1 MSEVAPTP
9 PEVPAGTEHL
19 DVLIIGA
26 GISGIGAAHH
36 LSQKCPDKRFAML
49 ESKASFGGTWRQHT
63 YPGIRSDSDLYTFGY
78 GFKPW
83 TGQPIANGDAILNY
97 LEEAIEDD
105 HLEPHIRYQHEVVSA
120 SWSSDQQ
127 HWVVRARHTQTNEF
141 VYLTCNFLWM
151 CQGYYRHA
159 EGYTPHWDG
168 VEEFKGTIV
177 HPQTWPEDLDYKGK
191 RVVVIGSGATAAT
204 LIPNMAD
211 DCAHITM
218 LQRSPT
224 YFWTGENRNELADQL
239 RELDVP
245 EEWVHEIVR
254 RSILKL
260 AKDIQYTS
268 ESHPELIKEELFKVI
283 REYLGEDFD
292 MSHFTPS
299 YRPWQ
304 QRLAYVPDGD
314 LFEGI
319 KSGKVSVVTDH
330 IERFTPEGILTK
342 SGELLE
348 ADIIITAT
356 GFNLSVMG
364 DIAFDVNGEAVDF
377 GRTFT
382 YRGIMN
388 SGVPNMVFMF
398 GYLRTSWTMRV
409 DLVCDFVCK
418 LLNRMDDKGARVC
431 TPTLGAGEQKME
443 ALPWIDEEEF
453 NPGYMQR
460 GKHLMPKR
468 GDHEPW
474 TFSADYYT
482 EREQLPLVSLD
493 EGALV
498 YEDAAQNI
506 CAGLPGDQP

>member
-1 MSEVAPTP
+1 
-9 PEVPAGTEHL
+9 
-19 DVLIIGA
+19 
-26 GISGIGAAHH
+26 
-36 LSQKCPDKRFAML
+36 
-49 ESKASFGGTWRQHT
+49 
-63 YPGIRSDSDLYTFGY
+63 
-78 GFKPW
+78 
-83 TGQPIANGDAILNY
+83 
-97 LEEAIEDD
+97 
-105 HLEPHIRYQHEVVSA
+105 
-120 SWSSDQQ
+120 
-127 HWVVRARHTQTNEF
+127 
-141 VYLTCNFLWM
+141 
-151 CQGYYRHA
+151 
-159 EGYTPHWDG
+159 
-168 VEEFKGTIV
+168 
-177 HPQTWPEDLDYKGK
+177 
-191 RVVVIGSGATAAT
+191 
-204 LIPNMAD
+204 MAD

-268 ESHPELIKEELFKVI
+268 VSHPELIKEELFKVI

-292 MSHFTPS
+292 MSHFAPS

-330 IERFTPEGILTK
+330 IDRFTPEGILTK

-377 GRTFT
+377 GSTFT
-382 YRGIMN
+382 YRGVMN
-388 SGVPNMVFMF
+388 SGVPNMAFMF

-418 LLNRMDDKGARVC
+418 LLNHMDDKGARVC
-431 TPTLGAGEQKME
+431 TPTLSEEEQNME
-443 ALPWIDEEEF
+443 VLPWIDEEEF

-474 TFSADYYT
+474 TFSAHYHT
-482 EREQLPLVSLD
+482 EREQLPLVSQD
-493 EGALV
+493 EKALV
-498 YEDAAQNI
+498 YEGLAPPVCADA
-506 CAGLPGDQP
+506 PGVAS

>member
-1 MSEVAPTP
+1 MSDITP
-9 PEVPAGTEHL
+9 LHPQVIQHV
-19 DVLIIGA
+19 DVLIVGA

-36 LSQKCPDKRFAML
+36 LGRNCPGKSYLIL
-49 ESKASFGGTWRQHT
+49 ESKEAFGGTWRQHT

-83 TGQPIANGDAILNY
+83 KGNPIAEGGAILDY
-97 LEEAIEDD
+97 LEEAIADD
-105 HLEPHIRYQHEVVSA
+105 NINERIRYQHEVLSA
-120 SWSSDQQ
+120 SWSGEKQQ
-127 HWVVRARHTQTNEF
+127 WLLRARRKDDGEEVQF
-141 VYLTCNFLWM
+141 SCNFLWM

-159 EGYTPHWDG
+159 EGYTPTWEGMDDFAG
-168 VEEFKGTIV
+168 PVV
-177 HPQTWPEDLDYKGK
+177 HPQTWPEDLDYSGK

-211 DCAHITM
+211 DCEHITM

-239 RELDVP
+239 RELEVD
-245 EEWVHEIVR
+245 EDIVHDIVR
-254 RSILKL
+254 RSILKQ
-260 AKDIQYTS
+260 AKDIQYAS
-268 ESHPELIKEELFKVI
+268 AEHPELVKDELFKVI

-292 MSHFTPS
+292 MKHFTPS

-330 IERFTPEGILTK
+330 IDRFTEKGILTQ

-364 DIAFDVNGEAVDF
+364 DIAFDVDGEPVDF
-377 GRTFT
+377 AETFT
-382 YRGIMN
+382 YRGLMN
-388 SGVPNMVFMF
+388 SSVPNMSFMF

-418 LLNRMDDKGARVC
+418 LLNNMDARGATSV
-431 TPTLGAGEQKME
+431 TPTLGEQDQHMIP
-443 ALPWIDEEEF
+443 LPWIDEEEF

-468 GDHEPW
+468 GDREPW

-482 EREQLPLVSLD
+482 EKDQLPLVDLNED
-493 EGALV
+493 ALV
-498 YEDAAQNI
+498 YESGSEPQVVT
-506 CAGLPGDQP
+506 G

>member
-1 MSEVAPTP
+1 MSNANS
-9 PEVPAGTEHL
+9 EHF
-19 DVLIIGA
+19 DVLIVGA
-26 GISGIGAAHH
+26 GISGVGAAHH
-36 LSQKCPDKRFAML
+36 LNEKCPDKSYVVL
-49 ESKASFGGTWRQHT
+49 ETKESFGGTWHQHT

-83 TGQPIANGDAILNY
+83 TGQPIASASSILSY
-97 LEEAIEDD
+97 MGEAIKESNIDQ
-105 HLEPHIRYQHEVVSA
+105 HIRYQHVVLSA
-120 SWSSDQQ
+120 SWLGDDQL
-127 HWVVRARHTQTNEF
+127 WLIEARKKDTGEVVRF
-141 VYLTCNFLWM
+141 SCNFLWM
-151 CQGYYRHA
+151 CQGYYQHA
-159 EGYTPHWDG
+159 EGYTPEWAG
-168 VEEFKGTIV
+168 MSEFKGPIV
-177 HPQTWPEDLDYKGK
+177 HPQTWPKDLDYKNK
-191 RVVVIGSGATAAT
+191 RVIVIGSGATAAT

-211 DCAHITM
+211 DSAHVTM

-260 AKDIQYTS
+260 AKDVQYIS
-268 ESHPELIKEELFKVI
+268 MSDPELVKEELFKVI
-283 REYLGEDFD
+283 RDCLGEDFD

-314 LFEGI
+314 LFQGI

-330 IERFTPEGILTK
+330 IDRFTKDGILTK

-364 DIAFDVNGEAVDF
+364 DIAFDVDGEPVDF
-377 GRTFT
+377 ADTFT

-388 SGVPNMVFMF
+388 SGVPNMSWMF

-409 DLVCDFVCK
+409 DLVSDYICR
-418 LLNRMDDKGARVC
+418 LLNKMDAEGLTVC
-431 TPTLGAGEQKME
+431 TPTLREQDRDM
-443 ALPWIDEEEF
+443 AVRPWIEDDEF
-453 NPGYMQR
+453 NAGYLKRSM
-460 GKHLMPKR
+460 HLLPR
-468 GDHEPW
+468 QGGNEPW
-474 TFSADYYT
+474 AFCRDYYV
-482 EREQLPLVSLD
+482 EKDLLPTLD
-493 EGALV
+493 LNEDTLV
-498 YEDAAQNI
+498 YSTARQPAAVT
-506 CAGLPGDQP
+506 G

>member
-1 MSEVAPTP
+1 MDTVAPPPAQALEEVA
-9 PEVPAGTEHL
+9 HF
-19 DVLIIGA
+19 DVLIVGA

-36 LSQKCPDKRFAML
+36 LGEKCPGKTFVML
-49 ESKASFGGTWRQHT
+49 ETKASFGGTWRQHT

-78 GFKPW
+78 EFKPW
-83 TGQPIANGDAILNY
+83 TGQPIANGKAILNY

-105 HLEPHIRYQHEVVSA
+105 DIAEHIRYQHEVLSA
-120 SWSSDQQ
+120 SWSSEKQAWLLQ
-127 HWVVRARHTQTNEF
+127 VRRNDNGDTVF
-141 VYLTCNFLWM
+141 FSCNFLWM

-159 EGYTPHWDG
+159 QGYTPQWQGMEDFAG
-168 VEEFKGTIV
+168 PIV
-177 HPQTWPEDLDYKGK
+177 HPQTWPKDLDYRGK

-204 LIPNMAD
+204 LIPSMAD
-211 DCAHITM
+211 DCEHITM

-260 AKDIQYTS
+260 AQEIQYAS
-268 ESHPELIKEELFKVI
+268 VSDPDIIKEELFRVI

-314 LFEGI
+314 LFESI
-319 KSGKVSVVTDH
+319 KAGKVSVVTDT
-330 IERFTPEGILTK
+330 IDRFTESGILTD

-364 DIAFDVNGEAVDF
+364 DIAFEVDGEAVDF
-377 GRTFT
+377 GKTFT
-382 YRGIMN
+382 YRGLMN
-388 SGVPNMVFMF
+388 SGVPNMAFMF

-409 DLVCDFVCK
+409 DLASDFVCK
-418 LLNRMDDKGARVC
+418 LLNHMDSKGARVC
-431 TPTLGAGEQKME
+431 TPTLREQDRSM
-443 ALPWIDEEEF
+443 AVLPWIDEEEF

-460 GKHLMPKR
+460 SKHLMPKR
-468 GDHEPW
+468 GDVEPW

-482 EREQLPLVSLD
+482 EREQLPLVDLD
-493 EGALV
+493 EDVLV
-498 YEDAAQNI
+498 YEGARQT
-506 CAGLPGDQP
+506 GSVSL

>member
-1 MSEVAPTP
+1 MNEVTTLYPEAPSSC
-9 PEVPAGTEHL
+9 EHV

-36 LSQKCPDKRFAML
+36 LREQCPDKTFSLL
-49 ESKASFGGTWRQHT
+49 ESKAAFGGTWRQHT
-63 YPGIRSDSDLYTFGY
+63 YPGVRSDSDLYTFGY
-78 GFKPW
+78 RFKPW
-83 TGQPIANGDAILNY
+83 TGKPIAEGSVILDY

-105 HLEPHIRYQHEVVSA
+105 DLKPHIHYQHEVLSA
-120 SWSSDQQ
+120 SWSEAQRQ
-127 HWVVRARHTQTNEF
+127 WLVTARRGDTDEL
-141 VYLTCNFLWM
+141 VELSCNFLWL

-159 EGYTPHWDG
+159 EGYTPQWEGMDT
-168 VEEFKGTIV
+168 FKGPIV
-177 HPQTWPEDLDYKGK
+177 HPQTWPEDLDYAGK

-204 LIPNMAD
+204 LIPNMSD
-211 DCAHITM
+211 ECAHITM

-239 RELDVP
+239 RELEVP
-245 EEWVHEIVR
+245 EEWIHEIVR

-260 AKDIQYTS
+260 AKDIQYASVTD
-268 ESHPELIKEELFKVI
+268 PEMIKEELFKVI
-283 REYLGEDFD
+283 RDALGEDFD

-304 QRLAYVPDGD
+304 QRLAYVPEGD
-314 LFEGI
+314 LFESI
-319 KSGKVSVVTDH
+319 KSGKVSVVTDT
-330 IERFTPEGILTK
+330 IDRFTPEGILTE

-364 DIAFDVNGEAVDF
+364 DIAFDVDGEAVDF
-377 GRTFT
+377 GETYT
-382 YRGIMN
+382 YRGLMN
-388 SGVPNMVFMF
+388 SGVPNMAFMF

-409 DLVCDFVCK
+409 DLAADFVCRM
-418 LLNRMDDKGARVC
+418 LNHMDAMGADMC
-431 TPTLGAGEQKME
+431 TPTLLEHDNNMPT
-443 ALPWIDEEEF
+443 LPWIAEEEF

-460 GKHLMPKR
+460 SLHLMPKR

-482 EREQLPLVSLD
+482 EKDQLPLVDLD
-493 EGALV
+493 EEALSYKKAIASKV
-498 YEDAAQNI
+498 PPQVVENE
-506 CAGLPGDQP
+506 

>member
-1 MSEVAPTP
+1 MSEIATLHQQQ
-9 PEVPAGTEHL
+9 ATATEHV
-19 DVLIIGA
+19 DVLIVGA

-36 LSQKCPDKRFAML
+36 LGQQCPDKSFLIL
-49 ESKASFGGTWRQHT
+49 ETKESFGGTWRTHT

-78 GFKPW
+78 RFKPW
-83 TGQPIANGDAILNY
+83 TGKPIASAGAILDY
-97 LEEAIEDD
+97 LEDAIEDD
-105 HLEPHIRYQHEVVSA
+105 HIDQHIRYQHEVLSA
-120 SWSSDQQ
+120 SWSGDEQL
-127 HWVVRARHTQTNEF
+127 WILEARRKDTGDILRF
-141 VYLTCNFLWM
+141 TCNYLWM
-151 CQGYYRHA
+151 CQGYYRHS
-159 EGYTPHWDG
+159 EGYTPDFEG
-168 VEEFKGTIV
+168 VADFKGTIV
-177 HPQTWPEDLDYKGK
+177 HPQTWPEDLDYKDK

-204 LIPNMAD
+204 LIPNMAE
-211 DCAHITM
+211 DCAHMTL

-260 AKDIQYTS
+260 AKDVQYLS
-268 ESHPELIKEELFKVI
+268 ESDPEMVKAELFTVI
-283 REYLGEDFD
+283 RECLGEDFD

-299 YRPWQ
+299 YRPWR

-330 IERFTPEGILTK
+330 IDRFTEDGILTK

-356 GFNLSVMG
+356 GFNLCVMG
-364 DIAFDVNGEAVDF
+364 DIAFDVDGEPVDF
-377 GRTFT
+377 AKTFT

-388 SGVPNMVFMF
+388 SGVPNMSFMF

-409 DLVCDFVCK
+409 DLVCDFVCR
-418 LLNRMDDKGARVC
+418 LLNHMDSKGATVC
-431 TPTLGAGEQKME
+431 TPTLREQDANMT
-443 ALPWIDEEEF
+443 AHPWIDEEQF

-460 GKHLMPKR
+460 SMHLMPR
-468 GDHEPW
+468 TGDHEPW
-474 TFSADYYT
+474 IYNMDYHT
-482 EREQLPLVSLD
+482 EKDQLPAADLD
-493 EGALV
+493 DGALV
-498 YEDAAQNI
+498 FETAPESIAVSR
-506 CAGLPGDQP
+506 